1 MTIIYGI
8 NKKKA
13 TEVNQEDLFNSV
25 LKVYKSLKGAKCYC
39 KIGSD
44 TISDKVFYNT
54 ALHNNTLVVKS
65 SEIKNKGLFTEFIF
79 EI

>member
-13 TEVNQEDLFNSV
+13 VEVNQEDLLNSV
-25 LKVYKSLKGAKCYC
+25 LQVYKSLKGVKCYC

-44 TISDKVFYNT
+44 TMSDKVFYST
-54 ALHNNTLVVKS
+54 ALHNKTLVLKS
-65 SEIKNKGLFTEFIF
+65 TEVKNKGLFTEFIF